1 MLDAKLRPWV
11 DPPLNVGARL
21 LSKTN
26 ITPNALT
33 LMGFFFG
40 MLGILCI
47 ALENYL
53 AGLSFILLNRL
64 FDGLD
69 GSLARLKTMSDFGG
83 YLDIV
88 CDFLIY
94 AGVACAFAIVN
105 PKNAPWIA
113 FLIFSYTGA
122 MTSFLAYAIMAAKQG
137 KQSEERGKKSLYYL
151 GGLCEGTETI
161 LVMILMCLLPNY
173 IPVIAFIYGIM
184 CLITC
189 LGRSYEAWKD
199 FN

>member
-1 MLDAKLRPWV
+1 MLDAKLRPWI
-11 DPPLNVGARL
+11 DPPLDVGARL
-21 LSKTN
+21 LAKTK

-33 LMGFFFG
+33 LLGFIFG
-40 MLGILCI
+40 LFSCFSI
-47 ALENYL
+47 AFEHYL
-53 AGLSFILLNRL
+53 AGLALILLNRL

-94 AGVACAFAIVN
+94 AGVAFAFAVAS
-105 PKNAPWIA
+105 PANALWIA

-122 MTSFLAYAIMAAKQG
+122 MTSFLAYAILAAKNN
-137 KQSEERGKKSLYYL
+137 KQTEERGQKSLYYL

-161 LVMILMCLLPNY
+161 AVMILMCLLPDH
-173 IPVIAFIYGIM
+173 IPVIACTYGIM
-184 CLITC
+184 CLMTC
-189 LGRSYEAWKD
+189 LGRSLKAWQD
-199 FN
+199 FS